1 MHLLTYLEGEPT
13 DSDAARVSELASRLQ
28 QGHLR
33 KTPPAFVDEVD
44 GEDRTVGLLAVIS
57 PPGDDAD
64 LEEATLAEVVRIVE
78 AIEEFTKTT
87 DDVFAW
93 ELDGTVVGWVEAGSR
108 DRLLEEVPHRSLA
121 LAPTPEST
129 KRLTAGGNSGR
140 SASTSW

>member
-1 MHLLTYLEGEPT
+1 M
-13 DSDAARVSELASRLQ
+13 
-28 QGHLR
+28 
-33 KTPPAFVDEVD
+33 DEVD

-108 DRLLEEVPHRSLA
+108 DRLLEEGLI
-121 LAPTPEST
+121 AP
-129 KRLTAGGNSGR
+129 
-140 SASTSW
+140 

>member
-57 PPGDDAD
+57 PPGDDAA

-87 DDVFAW
+87 DDVFAC
-93 ELDGTVVGWVEAGSR
+93 ELDGTVVGRIERSAARGG
-108 DRLLEEVPHRSLA
+108 PHRS

>member
-28 QGHLR
+28 QSHLR
-33 KTPPAFVDEVD
+33 KRPPAFVDEVD

-57 PPGDDAD
+57 PPGDDAA

-93 ELDGTVVGWVEAGSR
+93 ELDGTVVGWIEAGSR
-108 DRLLEEVPHRSLA
+108 DRLLEEGLI
-121 LAPTPEST
+121 APWRQHLS
-129 KRLTAGGNSGR
+129 RLRG
-140 SASTSW
+140 